1 MKHPLGSSGHP
12 SLRLASLALALGVA
26 SYFASPVPGGPDQG
40 WLTFSA
46 PAEAGNHGG
55 GGGGSGGGGGG
66 AGGGG
71 GGGGGGGAGGGGGGG
86 AGLAR
91 EEARGSR
98 SEKAYLGDYFAEWF
112 GSDEA
117 AKAVEERADT
127 ARTEQSLAADGF
139 RDHGERVRTYVAIA
153 RALGYP
159 ADVGALQANAAMFE
173 KGEAEPVGS
182 KDWRNVDL
190 DVNGD
195 GVVDKADLAAL
206 GIDELPEEEPV
217 PEGDDLAAT
226 DGTTIR

>member
-1 MKHPLGSSGHP
+1 MKRLLGSSGHP

-26 SYFASPVPGGPDQG
+26 SYFASPVPGGPG
-40 WLTFSA
+40 KSWPTFA
-46 PAEAGNHGG
+46 TPAEAGNHGG
-55 GGGGSGGGGGG
+55 GGGGGG

-71 GGGGGGGAGGGGGGG
+71 GGGGGDDSAGQRADAGRGV

-98 SEKAYLGDYFAEWF
+98 GEKVYLGDYIAEWF

-117 AKAVEERADT
+117 AKAVERRAD
-127 ARTEQSLAADGF
+127 APRAGRSLTDDGF
-139 RDHGERVRTYVAIA
+139 RDQGERVRTYVAIA

-159 ADVGALQANAAMFE
+159 ADVGALQANAALFE

-182 KDWRNVDL
+182 EDWRNVDL

-195 GVVDKADLAAL
+195 GVVDRADLAAL
-206 GIDELPEEEPV
+206 GIEELPEEEPAL
-217 PEGDDLAAT
+217 ESEELAAT
-226 DGTTIR
+226 DGSTIQ